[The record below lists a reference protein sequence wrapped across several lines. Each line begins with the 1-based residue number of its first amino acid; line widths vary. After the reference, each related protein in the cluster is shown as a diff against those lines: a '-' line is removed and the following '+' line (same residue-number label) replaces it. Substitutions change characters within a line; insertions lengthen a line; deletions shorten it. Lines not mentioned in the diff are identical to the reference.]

1 MPKALRFRFSRG
13 PELKYIAHL
22 DMLRLFERAIKRAG
36 LPVAYTQGFNPRQ
49 KLVFGLPIAVGLTS
63 SSEYADI
70 EFDQDIS
77 TDDYIQGLNAHLPE
91 GVRVMEAT
99 AFSGKDNIMNQVASA
114 KYELSFTTEDELS
127 HFALENMVRDFLAKE
142 EIMVMKKSKKGL
154 KPVNIRPLIY
164 SLTVRKA
171 EKKSCILDA
180 FLSAGAENNL
190 RPDLLMEAFQKETG
204 MTIRVD
210 AMHRTALFASLMNEW
225 KNPLEVANG

>member
-1 MPKALRFRFSRG
+1 MPKALRFKFSRG

-70 EFDQDIS
+70 EFDRDIS
-77 TDDYIQGLNAHLPE
+77 ADEFIKSLNAHLPE
-91 GVRVMEAT
+91 GVRIIEAA

-114 KYELSFTTEDELS
+114 KYELSFTTSDALS
-127 HFALENMVRDFLAKE
+127 HFALDNMVRDFLAKD
-142 EIMVMKKSKKGL
+142 EIMVMKKTKKGPRPL
-154 KPVNIRPLIY
+154 NIRPLIY
-164 SLTVRKA
+164 SLTIRKA
-171 EKKSCILDA
+171 GDNGCMLDA

-204 MTIRVD
+204 MAIHVD
-210 AMHRTALFASLMNEW
+210 AMHRKALFASLMNEW

>member
-154 KPVNIRPLIY
+154 KPANIRPLIY

>member
-63 SSEYADI
+63 SAEYADI
-70 EFDQDIS
+70 EFDRDIS
-77 TDDYIQGLNAHLPE
+77 IDDFIQGLNAHLPE
-91 GVRVMEAT
+91 GVRILEAT
-99 AFSGKDNIMNQVASA
+99 EFSGKDNIMNQIASA
-114 KYELSFTTEDELS
+114 KYELSFTTGADLS
-127 HFALENMVRDFLAKE
+127 HAALENIVRDFLSKE

-154 KPVNIRPLIY
+154 RPVNIKPLIY
-164 SLTVRKA
+164 SLTVMKA
-171 EKKSCILDA
+171 GSDGCMLDA

-204 MTIRVD
+204 MAIRVD
-210 AMHRTALFASLMNEW
+210 AMHRKALFASLMNEW
-225 KNPLEVANG
+225 KNPLEVVNG

>member
-1 MPKALRFRFSRG
+1 
-13 PELKYIAHL
+13 
-22 DMLRLFERAIKRAG
+22 
-36 LPVAYTQGFNPRQ
+36 
-49 KLVFGLPIAVGLTS
+49 
-63 SSEYADI
+63 
-70 EFDQDIS
+70 
-77 TDDYIQGLNAHLPE
+77 
-91 GVRVMEAT
+91 
-99 AFSGKDNIMNQVASA
+99 MNQVASA

-154 KPVNIRPLIY
+154 KPANIRPLIY